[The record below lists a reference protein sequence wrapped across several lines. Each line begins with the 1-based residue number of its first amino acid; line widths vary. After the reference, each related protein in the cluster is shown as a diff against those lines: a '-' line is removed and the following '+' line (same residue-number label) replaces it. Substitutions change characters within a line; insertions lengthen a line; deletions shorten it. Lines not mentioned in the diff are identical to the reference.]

1 MKQVLFSI
9 ILATAASAEAA
20 AELLVRFDD
29 PAVFFPAALGKQVN
43 VLFSAFSDGSAK
55 DRLDR
60 TDFDAVVVSEL
71 PEGKVC
77 LFGSE
82 QELDP
87 ADSRLADMAR
97 TEQGDICVPR
107 SEVSARSPDSRRR
120 ISPPCRSQTPTRPGA
135 CGAGRPAR
143 ASDCGARTACS
154 SPPGWWAIYD
164 AAQDLFGLQVDG
176 GEPYP
181 VLRHFHIA
189 PERGPAGLLPEL
201 KAKGLVLD
209 DDDCQFS
216 PANEHLGPEGWSFWG
231 GHADGQAQGGV
242 RGAAQGR
249 GSEPPVAKLGYAVDY
264 IGFFMVHRDHPDRLL
279 FVNLWAGRHDD
290 RSVHG
295 DAVLGRA

>member
-20 AELLVRFDD
+20 AESLVRFDD

-43 VLFSAFSDGSAK
+43 IRFSDGFAK

-77 LFGSE
+77 LFGGE

-87 ADSRLADMAR
+87 ADSRLADVAR

-107 SEVSARSPDSRRR
+107 SEVSARV
-120 ISPPCRSQTPTRPGA
+120 
-135 CGAGRPAR
+135 AGQPEAGQPAMPVYNTDKAR
-143 ASDCGARTACS
+143 CVWSWKTGKGIGLWSEDCMFESGRW
-154 SPPGWWAIYD
+154 GVIYD

-216 PANEHLGPEGWSFWG
+216 PANEHVGPEGWNFWQVMPTG
-231 GHADGQAQGGV
+231 KRKEAFEALPKDEV
-242 RGAAQGR
+242 P
-249 GSEPPVAKLGYAVDY
+249 EPPCGELGYAVDY

-279 FVNLWAGRHDD
+279 FVNLGQDGTMID
-290 RSVHG
+290 PFTVM
-295 DAVLGRA
+295 LF